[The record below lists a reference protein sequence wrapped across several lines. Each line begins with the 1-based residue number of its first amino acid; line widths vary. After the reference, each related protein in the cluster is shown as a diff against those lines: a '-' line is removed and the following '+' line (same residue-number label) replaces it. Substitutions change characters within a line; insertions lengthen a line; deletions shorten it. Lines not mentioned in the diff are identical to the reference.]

1 MEGDVNRI
9 KGEMEQENMEG
20 MRREIRSVKEKSL
33 RLRRKSKVLEN
44 ALPEVEKEMKA
55 IRRKMREL

>member
-1 MEGDVNRI
+1 MNRI